1 METTWTI
8 PTPDGHTI
16 YGVKNS
22 SGLTTS
28 KAIFIVHG
36 LTGYMNEYALK
47 RAADYFEETYDV
59 YRFNLY
65 DGQDSGRDL
74 IDCTIQT
81 HADDLNTVLS
91 HFGSTYEKIFLIGHS
106 YGGPSIMMANPSGI
120 SAVSLWDPSFDLR
133 LIQEMFKSAYTP
145 CGDMYMV
152 NWGTTYLIGKAMY
165 EEAGQLDESACIEL
179 SKKFLSPV
187 QVISAG
193 DGFFVQQPLSW
204 HSFGDPNNIREFIA
218 GTVHCFYE
226 GNTCDEL
233 LKKTQDWFNTS
244 CL

>member
-36 LTGYMNEYALK
+36 LTGHMNEYAFK

-65 DGQDSGRDL
+65 DGRDGGRNMV
-74 IDCTIQT
+74 DCTIKT
-81 HADDLNTVLS
+81 HAGDLNLVLE
-91 HFGSTYEKIFLIGHS
+91 HFAKSYKQVFLIGHS
-106 YGGPSIMMANPSGI
+106 YGGPTVMTANPSNI
-120 SAVSLWDPSFDLR
+120 TAVSLWDPSFDLR
-133 LIQEMFKSAYTP
+133 HTQERFEDAYTP

-165 EEAGQLDESACIEL
+165 EEAGRLDESACIEL
-179 SKKFLSPV
+179 SKKFLSPI

-193 DGFFVQQPLSW
+193 DGFFVQQHLSW
-204 HSFGDPNNIREFIA
+204 HSFGAPNNIREFVA
-218 GTVHCFYE
+218 GTVHCFHE
-226 GNTCDEL
+226 GNSCDDL

>member
-36 LTGYMNEYALK
+36 LTGHMNEYAFK
-47 RAADYFEETYDV
+47 RAADYFEDTYDV

-65 DGQDSGRDL
+65 DGRDGGRNMV
-74 IDCTIQT
+74 DCTIKT
-81 HADDLNTVLS
+81 HAGDLNLALE
-91 HFGSTYEKIFLIGHS
+91 HFAKSYKQVFLIGHS
-106 YGGPSIMMANPSGI
+106 YGGPTVMTANPSNI
-120 SAVSLWDPSFDLR
+120 TAVSLWDPSFDLR
-133 LIQEMFKSAYTP
+133 HTQERFEDAYTP

-165 EEAGQLDESACIEL
+165 EEAGRLDESACIEL
-179 SKKFLSPV
+179 SKKFLSPI

-193 DGFFVQQPLSW
+193 DGFFAKSPLSW
-204 HSFGDPNNIREFIA
+204 NSYACKHSIREFVH
-218 GTVHCFYE
+218 GTAHCFYE
-226 GNTCDEL
+226 GNSCNDL